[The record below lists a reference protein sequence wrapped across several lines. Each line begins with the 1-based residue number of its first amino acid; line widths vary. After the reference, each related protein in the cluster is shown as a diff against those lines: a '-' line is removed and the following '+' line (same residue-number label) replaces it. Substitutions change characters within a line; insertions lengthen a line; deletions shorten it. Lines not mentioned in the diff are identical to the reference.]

1 MKNPHCGK
9 HGLVVRQH
17 GEKKQKTFK
26 DTHTHT
32 HTDKLC
38 SRESRKNLKEEKK
51 GEDEIML
58 AIKVRRCV
66 EKENQFDERYKISV
80 YYFFRFFISLDTVST
95 IDDVYFTVHPLYRG
109 KLKFAV

>member
-1 MKNPHCGK
+1 
-9 HGLVVRQH
+9 
-17 GEKKQKTFK
+17 
-26 DTHTHT
+26 
-32 HTDKLC
+32 
-38 SRESRKNLKEEKK
+38 
-51 GEDEIML
+51 ML

-66 EKENQFDERYKISV
+66 KKENQFDERYKISV